1 MSFLAAAV
9 NAWQL
14 ELHPEVWLL
23 VVTIVALGVYSVRVI
38 GPLAVAPGQPVV
50 TRNQKLFFV
59 AGVGLLWLA
68 ADWPM
73 HDIAEKYLYSVHM
86 VQHLLISFMVPPLLL
101 MAMPEW
107 LARLIVLDDS
117 RSARV
122 LRILTR
128 PVVAG
133 VIFNVVQVFTHWGT
147 AVDLSIENGAFHY
160 GVHLLVFASALLMW
174 FPVVGPLKELQM
186 SEPGKMLYLFLMSI
200 IPTVPA
206 AWLTFAE
213 DPVYPGYD
221 HDQRLWGISVIT
233 DQQAAGA
240 IMKVLGGTYL
250 WLLIAVRF
258 FRYSAQQREADHLA
272 RRRRHSDSD
281 LPLTVADVEAVFE
294 LAGDPRHEHVPGD

>member
-1 MSFLAAAV
+1 VSLVAAA
-9 NAWQL
+9 NAWEL

-23 VVTIVALGVYSVRVI
+23 VGTIVALGVYSVRVI
-38 GPLAVAPGQPVV
+38 GPLAVAPGQSVV
-50 TRNQKLFFV
+50 TRSQKLFFA

-101 MAMPEW
+101 LAMPEW

-133 VIFNVVQVFTHWGT
+133 LVFNAVQVFTHWGA
-147 AVDLSIENGAFHY
+147 AVDLSIDNGAFHY

-174 FPVVGPLKELQM
+174 FPVLGPLKELQM

-200 IPTVPA
+200 VPTVPA

-213 DPVYPGYD
+213 NPVYPAYD

-250 WLLIAVRF
+250 WLHIAIRF
-258 FRYSAQQREADHLA
+258 FRYSAREREADRLA

-294 LAGDPRHEHVPGD
+294 LAGDPRRERVPGD